1 VGTPKAREKERTM
14 NEPIQEKTTTPPG
27 LLPKHVQ
34 SWLILGLAV
43 LMVVIMWLTGGK
55 KQASLP
61 KANAS
66 TIQTPLPLEV
76 NETKITDLQ
85 NRIQELQ
92 REQLAAQS
100 ALVQQN
106 RLLGA
111 APDPQQTQANNA
123 SGNPS
128 STEDPIQTERKRRQ
142 YVSLF
147 SSNIALS
154 YRKTAQGEQSP
165 LSDPA
170 SRNADAVRPSPPP
183 TGPDLA
189 QLAQV
194 AQILK
199 DAQPNIATQ
208 GPMTGQSNSATSA
221 QTGHLSV
228 STSPADVKTEGKE
241 ATTPAAAIQKSSDA
255 AAGKTYILFE
265 GTVLE
270 SVLINRLDG
279 QFVGPVECLLS
290 NDVYSHDRQHLL
302 IPAGTKILGET
313 RRVEAFGQTRLAVA
327 FHRLIMP
334 DGYSL
339 NLDQFKGLNQI
350 GDAGL
355 RDQVNNH
362 YLRIFGA
369 SLAIGALG
377 AVAEAGTGGTFNASG
392 ADLMRQGFAQSM
404 AQSSEQILDKFL
416 NILPTVTIREGH
428 RVKVYLS
435 GDLAMP
441 DYNNHQIPPDL

>member
-1 VGTPKAREKERTM
+1 M
-14 NEPIQEKTTTPPG
+14 NEPIQEKAPKPPG

-43 LMVVIMWLTGGK
+43 LMIVIMWLTGGK
-55 KQASLP
+55 KQQTSA
-61 KANAS
+61 KGNAPMV
-66 TIQTPLPLEV
+66 QTPAPVEV
-76 NETKITDLQ
+76 NETKIAELQ

-100 ALVQQN
+100 ALAQQS

-111 APDPQQTQANNA
+111 MPPEQQQTQ
-123 SGNPS
+123 SGYAPNS
-128 STEDPIQTERKRRQ
+128 SAGERPEDPIKAERKKRE
-142 YVSLF
+142 YLSLF
-147 SSNIALS
+147 ASNIALS
-154 YRKTAQGEQSP
+154 YRNVTPRTQLATPEPSSQTPELPAPTPIATAG
-165 LSDPA
+165 
-170 SRNADAVRPSPPP
+170 DAAL
-183 TGPDLA
+183 LA
-189 QLAQV
+189 QLLRDSQ
-194 AQILK
+194 LG
-199 DAQPNIATQ
+199 QPSQPFSATQ
-208 GPMTGQSNSATSA
+208 ANASNPTQTNTPSAKVAEVNRPTKEVNNPAAVQVNS
-221 QTGHLSV
+221 
-228 STSPADVKTEGKE
+228 SPA
-241 ATTPAAAIQKSSDA
+241 A

-279 QFVGPVECLLS
+279 QFSGPLECLLT
-290 NDVYSHDRQHLL
+290 NDVYSHNRQHLL

-334 DGYSL
+334 DGYSV

-350 GDAGL
+350 GDTGL

-377 AVAEAGTGGTFNASG
+377 AVAEAGTGGILTQSG
-392 ADLMRQGFAQSM
+392 TDRIREGFGQSI
-404 AQSSEQILDKFL
+404 AQSSERILDRFL

-435 GDLAMP
+435 GDLALP
-441 DYNNHQIPPDL
+441 DYNNHKMPSDL